1 MSVGEILHRTYV
13 QLIMLH
19 QKETTMR
26 KDYFEQLHREEQRRH
41 EWHVLD
47 MALSNPQTYRPA
59 PMSAIRAT
67 LGQWLIQAGTVLAGK
82 PAV

>member
-1 MSVGEILHRTYV
+1 
-13 QLIMLH
+13 
-19 QKETTMR
+19 MR

-47 MALSNPQTYRPA
+47 MALYTAQPHGPA

-67 LGQWLIQAGTVLAGK
+67 LGQWLIQAGTALVGK